1 MITVLLLLLAS
12 EVYGVPPELA
22 LGVGFVETRF
32 QARLVGT
39 SGELGV
45 GQCMPYGRLTSLGGL
60 HVSRQVERVY
70 LQSELGGALESA
82 ARLAEWR
89 RISTSWAESLC
100 RYNAGTVCTERGKRY
115 AEQVMHAAERFRR
128 LMGGPVS

>member
-45 GQCMPYGRLTSLGGL
+45 GQCMPYGRLTSLRGL
-60 HVSRQVERVY
+60 RVSRQVERVY

-89 RISTSWAESLC
+89 RASRNYSEAIC
-100 RYNAGTVCTERGKRY
+100 RYNSGTVCTERGKRY
-115 AEQVMHAAERFRR
+115 AARVMRAAERYARWFR
-128 LMGGPVS
+128 GQS

>member
-22 LGVGFVETRF
+22 LAVAHTETRF
-32 QARLVGT
+32 QAHRVGT

-45 GQCMPYGRLTSLGGL
+45 GQCMPYGRLTSLRGL
-60 HVSRQVERVY
+60 RVSRQMERAY
-70 LQSELGGALESA
+70 LRSELGGALESA

-89 RISTSWAESLC
+89 RGSRDYREALC
-100 RYNAGTVCTERGKRY
+100 HYNQGTRCGDSGKRY
-115 AEQVMHAAERFRR
+115 AAQVMRAAARYARWFR
-128 LMGGPVS
+128 GQS